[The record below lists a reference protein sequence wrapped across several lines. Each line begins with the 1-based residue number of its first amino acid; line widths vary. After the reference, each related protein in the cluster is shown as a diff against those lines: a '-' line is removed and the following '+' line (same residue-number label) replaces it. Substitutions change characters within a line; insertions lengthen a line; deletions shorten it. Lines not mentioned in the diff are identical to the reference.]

1 MEPVNLLVVERGAD
15 WAQWAAVSQLLGQ
28 AVFVLVQQGDESSAA
43 FRERISQRL
52 ARAKAKAINAVVLLR
67 GKRSHAARRS
77 RFHRRLLI
85 ELGRSAKNG
94 LMIYPRA
101 RAATSKTSHTSVAP
115 TASIAPA
122 ASITSS
128 APATSAV

>member
-43 FRERISQRL
+43 FRERISERL

-67 GKRSHAARRS
+67 GERAQASKRS

-85 ELGRSAKNG
+85 ELGRSAKFG
-94 LMIYPRA
+94 LKIYPRG
-101 RAATSKTSHTSVAP
+101 RASSRQSKVTSE
-115 TASIAPA
+115 
-122 ASITSS
+122 
-128 APATSAV
+128 AVTT

>member
-15 WAQWAAVSQLLGQ
+15 WAHWAAVSQLLGQ

-43 FRERISQRL
+43 FRERIAERL
-52 ARAKAKAINAVVLLR
+52 QRAKAKAINAVVLLR
-67 GKRSHAARRS
+67 GNRSHASKRS
-77 RFHRRLLI
+77 RLHRRLLI

-101 RAATSKTSHTSVAP
+101 ALHRA
-115 TASIAPA
+115 
-122 ASITSS
+122 
-128 APATSAV
+128 

>member
-43 FRERISQRL
+43 FRERIAQRL

-77 RFHRRLLI
+77 RLHRRLLI

-101 RAATSKTSHTSVAP
+101 AEAARAV
-115 TASIAPA
+115 
-122 ASITSS
+122 
-128 APATSAV
+128 

>member
-15 WAQWAAVSQLLGQ
+15 WAHWTAVSQLLGS

-43 FRERISQRL
+43 FRERIADRL
-52 ARAKAKAINAVVLLR
+52 RRAKAKAINAVVLLR
-67 GKRSHAARRS
+67 GRRSNGSRQS

-94 LMIYPRA
+94 LKIYPR
-101 RAATSKTSHTSVAP
+101 RRSPKPSAA
-115 TASIAPA
+115 I
-122 ASITSS
+122 
-128 APATSAV
+128 

>member
-15 WAQWAAVSQLLGQ
+15 WAHWTAVSQLLGA

-43 FRERISQRL
+43 FRDRIAQRL
-52 ARAKAKAINAVVLLR
+52 KRAKAKAINAVGLVR
-67 GKRSHAARRS
+67 GKSSYASRQS

-94 LMIYPRA
+94 LNIYPR
-101 RAATSKTSHTSVAP
+101 RPRK
-115 TASIAPA
+115 
-122 ASITSS
+122 
-128 APATSAV
+128 